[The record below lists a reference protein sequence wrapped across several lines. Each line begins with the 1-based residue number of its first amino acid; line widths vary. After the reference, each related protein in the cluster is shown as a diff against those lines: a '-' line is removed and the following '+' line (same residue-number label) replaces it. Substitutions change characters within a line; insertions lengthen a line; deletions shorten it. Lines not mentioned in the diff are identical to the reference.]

1 MRIISWDVGVIHL
14 AYCILELDEDSSEV
28 TILDWDSI
36 NLISED
42 QIQIQCDG
50 KLKSGVKC
58 HNKATHYMN
67 TGDDTRYGFCKLHLS
82 QHINFWS
89 PEKTEELFT
98 SGDFSSHICT
108 YKTKKVECD
117 KPSKY
122 KYDQKYYCQKHYK
135 YELRK
140 EIKKF
145 SPQPIKNLRVS
156 KYQTSQL
163 QLNLVKELDELA
175 EHFSKLRIEEVVIE
189 NQPSQKNP
197 KMKSISNTLFD
208 YFMIRGYIDKIHNLD
223 IKLVRFMCPSNKLKI
238 NRDKTLEVFR
248 ANKNSKE
255 KYKLT
260 KELSILYTSQ
270 LLEDDAEQLEYLD
283 LFKKKDDVCD
293 AYLQGKYYLEIIR
306 KRDM

>member
-14 AYCILELDEDSSEV
+14 AYCILELDENSSEV

-36 NLISED
+36 NLINED
-42 QIQIQCDG
+42 QIQIQCNG
-50 KLKSGVKC
+50 KLKSGLKC
-58 HNKATHYMN
+58 RSKATRYMD
-67 TGDDTRYGFCKLHLS
+67 TGDGERYGFCKVHLA
-82 QHINFWS
+82 QYINFWS
-89 PEKTEELFT
+89 SEKTEALFT
-98 SGDFSSHICT
+98 AGDFSSLICT
-108 YKTKKVECD
+108 YKTDKVECD
-117 KPSKY
+117 KSSKY
-122 KYDQKYYCQKHYK
+122 QYEQNYYCQKHYK

-145 SPQPIKNLRVS
+145 SPQPIKNLRVRQ
-156 KYQTSQL
+156 YQTSQL

-175 EHFSKLRIEEVVIE
+175 EHFSRLRIEEVIIE

-260 KELSILYTSQ
+260 KELSILYTTQ
-270 LLEDDAEQLEYLD
+270 LLEDDAKQLEYLD

-293 AYLQGKYYLEIIR
+293 AYLQGRYYLEIIR
-306 KRDM
+306 KR